1 MGDPATTA
9 MKDDL
14 RRYLQAGR
22 EALLWKLEGLSEY
35 DVRRPLVA
43 SGTNLLGLVKHV
55 AVTEA
60 EYLGAVFG
68 RPFPGPLP
76 GAGSDDPNADM
87 WAEAGEAREGIVS
100 SYRQVWAHS
109 DATIAALGLDATGS
123 VPWWPEDRREVTLH
137 RVLVHVATETHR
149 HAGHADI
156 VREMIDGARGLRRE
170 NPNVPEEDEEWWL
183 RHRRRVEDAARL
195 AGSGA

>member
-1 MGDPATTA
+1 

-14 RRYLQAGR
+14 RRYLQVGR
-22 EALLWKLEGLSEY
+22 ESLLWKLEGLSEY

-43 SGTNLLGLVKHV
+43 SGTNLLGLVKHA

-60 EYLGAVFG
+60 GYFGAVFG
-68 RPFPGPLP
+68 RPFPDPLP
-76 GAGSDDPNADM
+76 GADGDDPTADM
-87 WAEAGEAREGIVS
+87 WAEADERTEGLVS
-100 SYRQVWAHS
+100 LYRQVWAHS
-109 DATIAALGLDATGS
+109 DATIAALGLDDTGS
-123 VPWWPEDRREVTLH
+123 VPWWPEDRREATLH
-137 RVLVHVATETHR
+137 RILVHVATETHR

-170 NPNVPEEDEEWWL
+170 SPNVPEEDEEWWL

-195 AGSGA
+195 AGSEA